1 MPYVCRKSLIF
12 DVLLLYHSALHA
24 IAATDSSVC
33 RTALLGFAIRVG
45 TPVNMKEG
53 DNQRDQDKGL
63 DSPSPC
69 PLGFLP
75 NQLFLLSD
83 VRSESIA
90 KAMLR
95 LASLFP
101 YPYPHPV
108 GVLAELVKPPEHC
121 ISCQF
126 RDA

>member
-1 MPYVCRKSLIF
+1 MDAKPTKRSYGKGDSAFCRI
-12 DVLLLYHSALHA
+12 
-24 IAATDSSVC
+24 
-33 RTALLGFAIRVG
+33 ALLGFAIRIN
-45 TPVNMKEG
+45 TLVNMKEG

-83 VRSESIA
+83 VRSGSIA
-90 KAMLR
+90 KAMLS

-108 GVLAELVKPPEHC
+108 GVLAELE
-121 ISCQF
+121 
-126 RDA
+126 

>member
-1 MPYVCRKSLIF
+1 MYFYYIIQFSLRRQ
-12 DVLLLYHSALHA
+12 
-24 IAATDSSVC
+24 ATDSSFC
-33 RTALLGFAIRVG
+33 RIALLGFAIRIDA
-45 TPVNMKEG
+45 PVNMKEG

-83 VRSESIA
+83 VRSGSIA
-90 KAMLR
+90 KAMLS

-101 YPYPHPV
+101 YPHPYPA
-108 GVLAELVKPPEHC
+108 GVLAKLE
-121 ISCQF
+121 
-126 RDA
+126 